1 MARTSSV
8 EPGVEAGFRGPTV
21 CRTVG
26 ISYRQLDYWA
36 RTELVTPSVRD
47 ADGSG
52 SQRMY
57 SFNDVVQ
64 LRVIKKLLDAGVS
77 LPKIRRAV
85 DYLRDE
91 LKMPIED
98 VTLVSDGKT
107 IHACISANEVV
118 DLLAGGQGVFAIAV
132 GKVYEELQ
140 GRVREFPAR
149 EQGKRAGDEDTTEAH
164 GG

>member
-1 MARTSSV
+1 MSAISSL
-8 EPGVEAGFRGPTV
+8 ESGFRGPTV

-36 RTELVTPSVRD
+36 RTGLVTPSVRD

-91 LKMPIED
+91 LNLPIED

-107 IHACISANEVV
+107 IHACISPNEVV
-118 DLLAGGQGVFAIAV
+118 DLLASGQGVFAIAV

-140 GRVREFPAR
+140 GQVAAFKKPSDGERSMDPNS
-149 EQGKRAGDEDTTEAH
+149 EAH
-164 GG
+164 GGQRR

>member
-1 MARTSSV
+1 
-8 EPGVEAGFRGPTV
+8 
-21 CRTVG
+21 
-26 ISYRQLDYWA
+26 
-36 RTELVTPSVRD
+36 
-47 ADGSG
+47 
-52 SQRMY
+52 
-57 SFNDVVQ
+57 
-64 LRVIKKLLDAGVS
+64 
-77 LPKIRRAV
+77 V

-107 IHACISANEVV
+107 IHACLSPNEVV

-140 GRVREFPAR
+140 GSIAAFRKPGQE
-149 EQGKRAGDEDTTEAH
+149 KRAVDDDTSEAH

>member
-1 MARTSSV
+1 MARTSSIDADV
-8 EPGVEAGFRGPTV
+8 ETGFRGPTV

-36 RTELVTPSVRD
+36 RTQLVTPSVRD

-85 DYLRDE
+85 DYLRDD
-91 LKMPIED
+91 LKLPIED

-107 IHACISANEVV
+107 IHACISANDVE
-118 DLLAGGQGVFAIAV
+118 DLLAGRQCVFARTV
-132 GKVYEELQ
+132 GKVYLERQ
-140 GRVREFPAR
+140 SAVRKFLPPVDE
-149 EQGKRAGDEDTTEAH
+149 KRAP
-164 GG
+164 

>member
-1 MARTSSV
+1 M
-8 EPGVEAGFRGPTV
+8 

-64 LRVIKKLLDAGVS
+64 LRVIKKLIDAGVS

-107 IHACISANEVV
+107 IHACLSANEVV

-140 GRVREFPAR
+140 GRVRAFPAA
-149 EQGKRAGDEDTTEAH
+149 EQEKRAPNDTTEAH
-164 GG
+164 SG

>member
-1 MARTSSV
+1 MTRTSSV
-8 EPGVEAGFRGPTV
+8 DAGVETGFRGPTV

-26 ISYRQLDYWA
+26 IIYRQLDYWA

-107 IHACISANEVV
+107 IHACLSANEVV

-140 GRVREFPAR
+140 GRVRAFPTA
-149 EQGKRAGDEDTTEAH
+149 EQGKRASNEDTTEAH
-164 GG
+164 GS

>member
-1 MARTSSV
+1 MNRTSSV
-8 EPGVEAGFRGPTV
+8 DAGVETGFRGPTV

-107 IHACISANEVV
+107 IHACLSANEVV

-132 GKVYEELQ
+132 GKVYQELQ

-149 EQGKRAGDEDTTEAH
+149 EQGKRATDEDTTEAH
-164 GG
+164 GS

>member
-1 MARTSSV
+1 MARAMNIES
-8 EPGVEAGFRGPTV
+8 GFRGPTV

-36 RTELVTPSVRD
+36 RTELVTPSIRD

-77 LPKIRRAV
+77 LLKIRRAV

-107 IHACISANEVV
+107 IHACLSPNEVV

-140 GRVREFPAR
+140 GSIAEFKKPQQR
-149 EQGKRAGDEDTTEAH
+149 KSELDDTTEAH
-164 GG
+164 SG

>member
-1 MARTSSV
+1 DADV
-8 EPGVEAGFRGPTV
+8 ETGFRGPTV

-36 RTELVTPSVRD
+36 RTELVTPSVRH

-77 LPKIRRAV
+77 LPTIRRAV
-85 DYLRDE
+85 DYLRYE
-91 LKMPIED
+91 LKLPIGD
-98 VTLVSDGKT
+98 GPLVTEGK
-107 IHACISANEVV
+107 
-118 DLLAGGQGVFAIAV
+118 
-132 GKVYEELQ
+132 
-140 GRVREFPAR
+140 
-149 EQGKRAGDEDTTEAH
+149 
-164 GG
+164 

>member
-1 MARTSSV
+1 MATISNLES
-8 EPGVEAGFRGPTV
+8 GFRGPTV

-36 RTELVTPSVRD
+36 RTGLVTPSVRD

-64 LRVIKKLLDAGVS
+64 LRVIKKLLDAGIS

-85 DYLRDE
+85 DFLREE
-91 LKMPIED
+91 LNLPIED
-98 VTLVSDGKT
+98 VTLVSDGKS
-107 IHACISANEVV
+107 IHACISPSEVI

-140 GRVREFPAR
+140 GQVAEFKKPSD
-149 EQGKRAGDEDTTEAH
+149 GKRSLEGSSEAR

>member
-8 EPGVEAGFRGPTV
+8 DAGVETGFRGPTV

-91 LKMPIED
+91 LKMPISD

-107 IHACISANEVV
+107 IHACLSANEVV

-140 GRVREFPAR
+140 GRVREFPAP
-149 EQGKRAGDEDTTEAH
+149 EQGKRASNEDTTQAH

>member
-1 MARTSSV
+1 MAQAT
-8 EPGVEAGFRGPTV
+8 GVDRNAETGFRGPTV

-36 RTELVTPSVRD
+36 RTGLVTPSVRD

-64 LRVIKKLLDAGVS
+64 LRVIKKLIDAGVS

-91 LKMPIED
+91 LNMPIED

-107 IHACISANEVV
+107 IHACLSANEVV

-132 GKVYEELQ
+132 GKVYHELE
-140 GRVREFPAR
+140 GSIREFRKP
-149 EQGKRAGDEDTTEAH
+149 EQGKRATDEDSTEAH